1 MIVVCLIVRILLIV
15 ICQRV
20 LSDKLSRFAS
30 DPPQEEAD
38 STTRDSHGELN
49 GVNICAKTTIV

>member
-30 DPPQEEAD
+30 DPPEEAD
-38 STTRDSHGELN
+38 STRDSHGELN
-49 GVNICAKTTIV
+49 GVNICAKLQ